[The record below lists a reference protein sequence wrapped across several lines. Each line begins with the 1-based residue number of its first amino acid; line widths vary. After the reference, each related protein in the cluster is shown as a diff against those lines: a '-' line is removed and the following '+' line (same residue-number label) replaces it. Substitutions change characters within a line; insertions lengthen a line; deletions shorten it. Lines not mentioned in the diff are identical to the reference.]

1 MNETEFQALFESYQK
16 ALKSGSQNPIP
27 QKLHLLIYN
36 YAQLRHQQSTDVS
49 ADFYLHVAG
58 KLDGILQRY
67 DARRLPFYQYMASSL
82 NFEFSHFLRR
92 RKMPRSQVE
101 LLSVEELAER
111 RLELQYRENP
121 TPDPLSPLLAK
132 MRPPTSAYAR
142 LALAC
147 PLTYGELRYLLQRG
161 RQKDGSHWKMLR
173 SYRAFL
179 RYAEEKRVAFI
190 RERDRL
196 LQILMRTE
204 QHERTANTAA
214 LQALKK
220 RRESARRKF
229 FSMDTR
235 IPIRIVAEVTGDS
248 IATAQRQ
255 LKAATETLKSV
266 YARWKKQDLLEIQ
279 RKSQRR
285 N

>member
-1 MNETEFQALFESYQK
+1 MSETEFQALFDSYQQ
-16 ALKSGSQNPIP
+16 SVRDRSENPIP

-36 YAQLRHQQSTDVS
+36 YAQLRHQQSSDVA

-58 KLDGILQRY
+58 KLEGMLQRY
-67 DARRLPFYQYMASSL
+67 DQRRLPFYQYMASTL

-92 RKMPRSQVE
+92 RKMPRAQME

-121 TPDPLSPLLAK
+121 PPDPLSPLLAK
-132 MRPPTSAYAR
+132 MRPPASVYAR
-142 LALAC
+142 LALAS

-173 SYRAFL
+173 AYRGFL
-179 RYAEEKRVAFI
+179 RFAEEKREAFL

-196 LQILMRTE
+196 LQVLMRTDAE
-204 QHERTANTAA
+204 ASSAAER
-214 LQALKK
+214 QAQV
-220 RRESARRKF
+220 RRRDSARRKF

-235 IPIRIVAEVTGDS
+235 IPIRIVAGVTGDS

-255 LKAATETLKSV
+255 LKAALETLKSV
-266 YARWKKQDLLEIQ
+266 YARWDKQKLLETQ
-279 RKSQRR
+279 RHR
-285 N
+285 